1 MAKKEGALKSI
12 TKKENLSMDYFE
24 NQEYIANRYVMKCFA
39 VTMLV
44 FTITFVLNILK
55 IFIIQEELMMRAY
68 IPSVIIYLLVLLFL
82 KKVSLSNPKVK
93 YILLFCI
100 VAVFTIIGIFLTYQ
114 VVLASLLPFLYAT
127 LYSSKKALNYVYI
140 LTVIS
145 TFLVVYGGYYW
156 GLCDANMVLLTTNS
170 INDYIVDGKFI
181 LNEVNSDPNLNLFLF
196 YVLPR
201 CLIYIAFEAVCGS
214 LFRIVSGSLEKAR
227 LVNELEKA
235 KEEAES
241 ANKAKSE
248 FLARMS
254 HEIRTPINAII
265 GMNEMISRES
275 EDKTIQEYSRD
286 VKDSSIMLLGIV
298 NDILD
303 TSKLES
309 GNMELVEV
317 NYSIRT
323 LINDLYNMI
332 SVKTNEKNL
341 KLEFEV
347 SSDIPSGYH
356 GDDKRLRQ
364 VLINLLTNAVKYTP
378 QGTVTFLVSGHRENE
393 KEVLHFSVRDT
404 GMGIRKEDIGSIYDA
419 FQRFDLSKNRNIEG
433 TGLGMN
439 IVQHLLKLFG
449 SELHIES
456 EYGKG
461 SEFSFDIVQ
470 TITDHEPLGDFK
482 DKSRENDTNTM
493 DSMEFTAKEARIL
506 VVDDNKMNLKV
517 FKNLLKNSQ
526 MDIRLVTSGQNCID
540 IVQKMSFDMVFLDH
554 MMPEMDGVETLNYI
568 KEHDLCQN
576 TPIIMLT
583 ANAVEGSK
591 ERYLEMGFDDFLSK
605 PIMPELLYE
614 MIIKYLP
621 EEKVVFSSR
630 EES

>member
-1 MAKKEGALKSI
+1 M
-12 TKKENLSMDYFE
+12 KKENISMDYFE
-24 NQEYIANRYVMKCFA
+24 NQEYIANRYVMKCFS

-44 FTITFVLNILK
+44 FTITFVLNILN
-55 IFIIQEELMMRAY
+55 IFIIQQELMMKAY
-68 IPSVIIYLLVLLFL
+68 IPSIIIYLLVQLFL
-82 KKVSLSNPKVK
+82 RKVSLSNPKVK
-93 YILLFCI
+93 YIILFCI
-100 VAVFTIIGIFLTYQ
+100 IADFTIIGIFITYH
-114 VVLASLLPFLYAT
+114 VVLVSLLPFLYAT

-156 GLCDANMVLLTTNS
+156 GLCDANMVVLTTNS
-170 INDYIVDGKFI
+170 IKDYVVDGEFI
-181 LNEVNSDPNLNLFLF
+181 LTAVNSNPAVNLLLF

-201 CLIYIAFEAVCGS
+201 CLVYIAFVAVCGS

-227 LVNELEKA
+227 LVDELEKA
-235 KEEAES
+235 KDEAER

-275 EDKTIQEYSRD
+275 EDKTIKEYSQD

-303 TSKLES
+303 SSKLES
-309 GNMELVEV
+309 GNMELVEG

-347 SSDIPSGYH
+347 AEDIPSGYY
-356 GDDKRLRQ
+356 GDDKRIRQ

-378 QGTVTFLVSGHRENE
+378 EGTVTFVVSGHKENE
-393 KEVLHFSVRDT
+393 KEVLHFSVKDT

-419 FQRFDLSKNRNIEG
+419 FQRFDMSKNRNIEG

-439 IVQHLLKLFG
+439 IVQHLLKLLG

-470 TITDHEPLGDFK
+470 TITDCEPLGDFK
-482 DKSRENDTNTM
+482 DKSRSNTDTR
-493 DSMEFTAKEARIL
+493 DSMEFTAKDAKIL

-517 FKNLLKNSQ
+517 FKNLLKDSQ
-526 MDIRLVTSGQNCID
+526 MDIRLVTGGKDCIE
-540 IVQKMSFDMVFLDH
+540 IVQKVSFDMVFLDH

-591 ERYLEMGFDDFLSK
+591 ERYLEIGFDDFLSK

-621 EEKVVFSSR
+621 EGKVNFSSR

>member
-1 MAKKEGALKSI
+1 M
-12 TKKENLSMDYFE
+12 KKENISMDYFE
-24 NQEYIANRYVMKCFA
+24 NQEYIANRYVMKCFS

-44 FTITFVLNILK
+44 FTITFVLNILN
-55 IFIIQEELMMRAY
+55 IFIIQQELMMKAY
-68 IPSVIIYLLVLLFL
+68 IPSVIIYLLVQLFL
-82 KKVSLSNPKVK
+82 RKVPLSNPKVK
-93 YILLFCI
+93 YIILFCI
-100 VAVFTIIGIFLTYQ
+100 IAEFTIMGIFLTYH

-127 LYSSKKALNYVYI
+127 LYSSKKALIYVYI

-156 GLCDANMVLLTTNS
+156 GLCDANMVVLTTNS
-170 INDYIVDGKFI
+170 IKDYVVDGEFI
-181 LNEVNSDPNLNLFLF
+181 LTAVNSNPAVNLFLF
-196 YVLPR
+196 YVLTR
-201 CLIYIAFEAVCGS
+201 CLVYIAFVAVCGS

-227 LVNELEKA
+227 LVDELEKA
-235 KEEAES
+235 KDEAER

-275 EDKTIQEYSRD
+275 ADKTIKEYSQD

-309 GNMELVEV
+309 GNIELVEG

-332 SVKTNEKNL
+332 SVKTNEKKL
-341 KLEFEV
+341 KLEFKVAE
-347 SSDIPSGYH
+347 DIPSGYY
-356 GDDKRLRQ
+356 GDDKRIRQ

-378 QGTVTFLVSGHRENE
+378 EGTVTFIVSGHKEND
-393 KEVLHFSVRDT
+393 KEVLHFSVKDT

-439 IVQHLLKLFG
+439 IVQHLLKLLG

-470 TITDHEPLGDFK
+470 TITDGEPLGDFK
-482 DKSRENDTNTM
+482 DRSRNNTDVR
-493 DSMEFTAKEARIL
+493 DSMEFTAKDAKIL

-517 FKNLLKNSQ
+517 FKNLLKDSQ
-526 MDIRLVTSGQNCID
+526 MDIRLVTGGKDCIE
-540 IVQKMSFDMVFLDH
+540 IVQKVSFDMVFLDH

-621 EEKVVFSSR
+621 EEKVEFGSR
-630 EES
+630 AES

>member
-1 MAKKEGALKSI
+1 M
-12 TKKENLSMDYFE
+12 KKENISMDYFE
-24 NQEYIANRYVMKCFA
+24 NQEYIANRYVMKCFS

-55 IFIIQEELMMRAY
+55 IFIIQQELMMKAY
-68 IPSVIIYLLVLLFL
+68 IPSVIIYLLVQLFL
-82 KKVSLSNPKVK
+82 RKVPLSNPKVK
-93 YILLFCI
+93 YIILFCI
-100 VAVFTIIGIFLTYQ
+100 IAEFTIMGIFLTYH

-127 LYSSKKALNYVYI
+127 LYSSKKALIYVYI

-156 GLCDANMVLLTTNS
+156 GLCDANMVVLTTNS
-170 INDYIVDGKFI
+170 IKDYVVDGEFI
-181 LNEVNSDPNLNLFLF
+181 LTAVNSNPAVSLFLF
-196 YVLPR
+196 YVMTR
-201 CLIYIAFEAVCGS
+201 CMVYIAFAAVCGS

-227 LVNELEKA
+227 LVDELEKA
-235 KEEAES
+235 KEEAER

-275 EDKTIQEYSRD
+275 EDKTIKEYSQD

-303 TSKLES
+303 SSKLES
-309 GNMELVEV
+309 GNMELVEG

-332 SVKTNEKNL
+332 SVKTNEKKL
-341 KLEFEV
+341 KLEFKVAE
-347 SSDIPSGYH
+347 DIPSGYY
-356 GDDKRLRQ
+356 GDDKRIRQ
-364 VLINLLTNAVKYTP
+364 VLINLLTNAVKYTSE
-378 QGTVTFLVSGHRENE
+378 GTVTFIVSGHKEND
-393 KEVLHFSVRDT
+393 KEVLHFSVKDT

-419 FQRFDLSKNRNIEG
+419 FQRFDLSKNRKIEG

-439 IVQHLLKLFG
+439 IVQHLLKLLG

-470 TITDHEPLGDFK
+470 TITDGEPLGDFK
-482 DKSRENDTNTM
+482 DKSRNNTDAR
-493 DSMEFTAKEARIL
+493 DSMEFTAKDAKIL

-517 FKNLLKNSQ
+517 FKNLLKDSQ
-526 MDIRLVTSGQNCID
+526 MDIRLVTGGKDCIE
-540 IVQKMSFDMVFLDH
+540 IVQKVSFDMVFLDH

-568 KEHDLCQN
+568 KEHHLCQN

-621 EEKVVFSSR
+621 EEKVNFSSR
-630 EES
+630 AES

>member
-1 MAKKEGALKSI
+1 M
-12 TKKENLSMDYFE
+12 KKENISMDYFE
-24 NQEYIANRYVMKCFA
+24 NQEYIANRYVMKCFS

-55 IFIIQEELMMRAY
+55 IFIIQQELMMKAY
-68 IPSVIIYLLVLLFL
+68 IPSVILYLLVQLFL
-82 KKVSLSNPKVK
+82 RKVSLSNPKVK
-93 YILLFCI
+93 YIILFCI
-100 VAVFTIIGIFLTYQ
+100 VADFTIIGIFITYH
-114 VVLASLLPFLYAT
+114 VVLVSLLPFLYAT

-156 GLCDANMVLLTTNS
+156 GLCDANMVVLTTNS
-170 INDYIVDGKFI
+170 IKDYVVDGEFI
-181 LNEVNSDPNLNLFLF
+181 LTAVNSNPTVNLFLF
-196 YVLPR
+196 YVMPR
-201 CLIYIAFEAVCGS
+201 CLVYIAFVAVCGS

-227 LVNELEKA
+227 LVDELEKA
-235 KEEAES
+235 KEEAER

-275 EDKTIQEYSRD
+275 EDKTIKEYSQD

-303 TSKLES
+303 SSKLES
-309 GNMELVEV
+309 GNMELVEG
-317 NYSIRT
+317 NYSIKT

-332 SVKTNEKNL
+332 SVKTNEKKL

-347 SSDIPSGYH
+347 AKDIPSGYY
-356 GDDKRLRQ
+356 GDDKRIRQ

-378 QGTVTFLVSGHRENE
+378 EGTVTFILSGHKEND
-393 KEVLHFSVRDT
+393 KEVLHFSVKDT

-439 IVQHLLKLFG
+439 IVQHLLKLLG

-470 TITDHEPLGDFK
+470 TITDGEPLGDFK
-482 DKSRENDTNTM
+482 DKSRKNTDTRNGM
-493 DSMEFTAKEARIL
+493 IFTAKDAKIL

-517 FKNLLKNSQ
+517 FSNLLKNSQ
-526 MDIRLVTSGQNCID
+526 MDIHLANGGRECIE
-540 IVQKMSFDMVFLDH
+540 IVQDMSFDMVFLDH

-621 EEKVVFSSR
+621 EEKVDLGSQ
-630 EES
+630 

>member
-1 MAKKEGALKSI
+1 M
-12 TKKENLSMDYFE
+12 KKENISMDYFE
-24 NQEYIANRYVMKCFA
+24 NQEYIANRYVMKCFS

-55 IFIIQEELMMRAY
+55 IFIIQQELMMKAY
-68 IPSVIIYLLVLLFL
+68 IPSVIIYLLVQLFL
-82 KKVSLSNPKVK
+82 RKVSLTNPKVK
-93 YILLFCI
+93 YIILFCI
-100 VAVFTIIGIFLTYQ
+100 IAEFTIMGIFLTYH

-127 LYSSKKALNYVYI
+127 LYSSKKALIYVYI

-156 GLCDANMVLLTTNS
+156 GLCDANMVVLTTNS
-170 INDYIVDGKFI
+170 IKDYVVDGEFI
-181 LNEVNSDPNLNLFLF
+181 LTAVNSNPAVSLFLF
-196 YVLPR
+196 YVLTR
-201 CLIYIAFEAVCGS
+201 CMVYIAFAAVCGS

-227 LVNELEKA
+227 LVDELEKA
-235 KEEAES
+235 KEEAER

-265 GMNEMISRES
+265 GMNEMISRECA
-275 EDKTIQEYSRD
+275 DKTIKEYSQD

-309 GNMELVEV
+309 GNMELVEG

-332 SVKTNEKNL
+332 SVKTNEKKL
-341 KLEFEV
+341 KLEFKVAE
-347 SSDIPSGYH
+347 DIPSGYY
-356 GDDKRLRQ
+356 GDDKRIRQ
-364 VLINLLTNAVKYTP
+364 GLINLLTNAVKYTP
-378 QGTVTFLVSGHRENE
+378 EGTVTFIVSGHKENN
-393 KEVLHFSVRDT
+393 KEVLHFSVKDT

-439 IVQHLLKLFG
+439 IVQHLLKLLG

-470 TITDHEPLGDFK
+470 TITDSEPLGDFK
-482 DKSRENDTNTM
+482 DKSRNNTDVR
-493 DSMEFTAKEARIL
+493 DSMEFTAKDAKIL

-517 FKNLLKNSQ
+517 FKNLLKDSQ
-526 MDIRLVTSGQNCID
+526 MDIRLVTGGKDCIE
-540 IVQKMSFDMVFLDH
+540 IVQKVSFDMVFLDH

-568 KEHDLCQN
+568 KEHHLCQN

-614 MIIKYLP
+614 MVIKYLP
-621 EEKVVFSSR
+621 EEKVELGSR
-630 EES
+630 AES